1 MNKILLFLALTL
13 GCLSVKAQQDPM
25 YTHYMNN
32 TLSVNPAYAGS
43 RDALTITTLQ
53 RMQWIDFNGA
63 PKTLSITMHTPLKN
77 EHIGIGLSI
86 LNDKIGRS
94 DNTSVFFDY
103 AFIMKLNAE
112 SKLSLGLSAGVNL
125 FQADW
130 NSIILDQPNDPTFQN
145 AIKSHVL
152 PNFGFGA
159 YYSRERF
166 YTGFSIPD
174 LLQNNYSVDN
184 TLMGKEQR
192 HAFFIAGAVLH
203 LNENLAFK
211 PTTLIKLTNAA
222 PVEAEL
228 TASFIILKKVL
239 VGAMYRTGD
248 AFGGLV
254 GFDITN
260 QFHLGYSYDWSFGL
274 QTLRY
279 NQGSHEL
286 VLRYDFLL
294 FDKRQI
300 HSPRYF

>member
-43 RDALTITTLQ
+43 RDALTITTLH
-53 RMQWIDFNGA
+53 RMQWVDFNGA

-145 AIKSHVL
+145 SIKSHVL

-166 YTGFSIPD
+166 YAGFSIPD

-184 TLMGKEQR
+184 TLIGKEQR
-192 HAFFIAGAVLH
+192 HYFLIAGAVLH

-222 PVEAEL
+222 PIEAEL

-254 GFDITN
+254 GFDITDK
-260 QFHLGYSYDWSFGL
+260 FHLGYSYDWSFGL